1 MVCIIYSNRNEKLT
15 GPKILSASRKL
26 HMLSDLLDNADI
38 KEETINFQLII
49 FDTLRIMVSIVYPYT
64 NSTEL
69 YKRPSVISKMRIYA
83 IYDAKKL

>member
-26 HMLSDLLDNADI
+26 HMLSDLLDNADV
-38 KEETINFQLII
+38 KEETIKIQRII

-64 NSTEL
+64 NSAQL
-69 YKRPSVISKMRIYA
+69 YKIQSVIPKRRIYA